1 MVVRMMKNKNYK
13 TNSKIRH
20 FSGTMYCD
28 MMILSSDNWHVMLS
42 IQLLALKA
50 VEYMEFEP
58 IWQINH
64 PHSRFKGR

>member
-1 MVVRMMKNKNYK
+1 
-13 TNSKIRH
+13 
-20 FSGTMYCD
+20 MYCD
-28 MMILSSDNWHVMLS
+28 MMILTSDNWHVMLS
-42 IQLLALKA
+42 IQLLALKV